1 MWLRTEW
8 RRCLYDGMLFRR
20 SRDYWQTWSFNMI
33 NIDMVLPVIICFRES
48 QPKLA
53 PHIKCIIVI
62 VVNFN
67 MVNFYHHSK
76 FTLLIIS
83 YTYMYNR
90 WYLKHYIYLSPFSAF
105 IPLQLHSAFDQ
116 CIQLSLCQC
125 LDYNWIHSPVITPY
139 LYQRDS

>member
-20 SRDYWQTWSFNMI
+20 SREYWQTWSFNMI
-33 NIDMVLPVIICFRES
+33 NIDMVLHFICFREI

-53 PHIKCIIVI
+53 PLIKCIIVI

-76 FTLLIIS
+76 CTLLIHTCTIDD
-83 YTYMYNR
+83 TWNII
-90 WYLKHYIYLSPFSAF
+90 YIYPVKPFSAF

-116 CIQLSLCQC
+116 CIQLSLYQC
-125 LDYNWIHSPVITPY
+125 LEYNWIHSPVITPY
-139 LYQRDS
+139 LYQCDS